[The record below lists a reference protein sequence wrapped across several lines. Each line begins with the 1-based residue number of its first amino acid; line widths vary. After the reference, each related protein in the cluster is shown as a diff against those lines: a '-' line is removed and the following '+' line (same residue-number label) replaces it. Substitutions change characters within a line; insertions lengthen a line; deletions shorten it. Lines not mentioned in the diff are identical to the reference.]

1 MTDCVEACTPLEVLR
16 RLQREAAT
24 MAASRRHAVPAPP
37 PPDAPPPAIAPLLG
51 PPLRLERGQRAFHA
65 GAPLEA
71 LYVIRRGSLKSV
83 APEGDGGER
92 IAALH
97 LPGELL
103 GLDALGEARHRC
115 HAEALEPVE
124 ACALPM
130 AALPALLLAHPPL
143 QAALLQAIG
152 RAVANDQAHME
163 TIARRQ
169 AHERLAHFLL
179 GLHVRGVDPGAPLAL
194 GLRRREVA
202 EYLGLVIET
211 VSRAFTRLRDEGL
224 IEVRGRAVRVLDAE
238 GLRAC
243 ADGLS
248 PRPRAA
254 GGPASPSSR
263 APRTRSARRA

>member
-1 MTDCVEACTPLEVLR
+1 MTETIEACTPMEVLR
-16 RLQREAAT
+16 RLQREAA
-24 MAASRRHAVPAPP
+24 AQAVAGRAPPAPAAV
-37 PPDAPPPAIAPLLG
+37 PDAPPPALAPLLG
-51 PPLRLERGQRAFHA
+51 PPLRLGRGQRAFHA

-71 LYVIRRGSLKSV
+71 LYVIRRGSLKSI

-103 GLDALGEARHRC
+103 GLDALGDARHRC

-130 AALPALLLAHPPL
+130 AALPALMAAHPPL
-143 QAALLQAIG
+143 RAALLQAIG

-163 TIARRQ
+163 AIARRQ

-179 GLHVRGVDPGAPLAL
+179 GLHARGADPRAPLAL

-224 IEVRGRAVRVLDAE
+224 IEVRGREVRVLDAE

-243 ADGLS
+243 ADGEE
-248 PRPRAA
+248 
-254 GGPASPSSR
+254 R
-263 APRTRSARRA
+263 APRQPPRRRAG